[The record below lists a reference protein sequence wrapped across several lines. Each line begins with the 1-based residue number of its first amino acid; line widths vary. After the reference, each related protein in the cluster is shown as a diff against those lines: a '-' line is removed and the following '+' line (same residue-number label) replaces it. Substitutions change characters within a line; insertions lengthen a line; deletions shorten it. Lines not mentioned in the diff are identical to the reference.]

1 MSEKIKILYVDDE
14 KQNLVSFRANFR
26 KVYDIYTATSV
37 DEAFVLLKDVHIPI
51 IISDQRMPQMTGV
64 EFLEQTVKLYPDCI
78 RLLIT
83 GQADVEVVIEAIN
96 RGKISKYIQK
106 PWDWDK
112 LSIAID
118 NCVTIYT
125 SQLELKLKN
134 EELQKAND
142 ELNKFVYNVSHDLRA
157 PLTSIMGV
165 INLTKLLP
173 ELNVAEEYFK
183 MIEGRILKLDD
194 FIKKIIGYYKNA
206 RAETVN
212 ERIEFDVFVNSIW
225 ETFRHQNPSIIF
237 SLSINDHIEF
247 FGDAFRLKIILE
259 NLISNAIKY
268 QNPSSEIKKINITL
282 NMIADDLH
290 IMISDN
296 GIGIDNKFLDNI
308 FELFFRTED
317 ALNAEGTG
325 IGLYLVKETLSKIG
339 GKVDVKSQ
347 LMIGTTFHLVIPNN
361 AKQ

>member
-83 GQADVEVVIEAIN
+83 GQADIEVVIEAIN

-183 MIEGRILKLDD
+183 IR
-194 FIKKIIGYYKNA
+194 
-206 RAETVN
+206 
-212 ERIEFDVFVNSIW
+212 
-225 ETFRHQNPSIIF
+225 
-237 SLSINDHIEF
+237 
-247 FGDAFRLKIILE
+247 
-259 NLISNAIKY
+259 
-268 QNPSSEIKKINITL
+268 
-282 NMIADDLH
+282 
-290 IMISDN
+290 
-296 GIGIDNKFLDNI
+296 
-308 FELFFRTED
+308 
-317 ALNAEGTG
+317 
-325 IGLYLVKETLSKIG
+325 
-339 GKVDVKSQ
+339 
-347 LMIGTTFHLVIPNN
+347 
-361 AKQ
+361 